1 MASLIDSF
9 GVQAWAQNP
18 DNMEKIRTLRAMVR
32 LEHLFHR
39 HNFRGSDDRPVH
51 VDLRWSAHEQAD
63 WRRHRRPEHR
73 SHSFLWL
80 VRISSELRFVVMTYI
95 IINTLSHEWRSI

>member
-39 HNFRGSDDRPVH
+39 HNFRGSGDRLVH
-51 VDLRWSAHEQAD
+51 VDLRWSTHEQAD

-73 SHSFLWL
+73 SHSFLWP
-80 VRISSELRFVVMTYI
+80 VCISSQLRLVFMSCI
-95 IINTLSHEWRSI
+95 IAITLSHEPTSD